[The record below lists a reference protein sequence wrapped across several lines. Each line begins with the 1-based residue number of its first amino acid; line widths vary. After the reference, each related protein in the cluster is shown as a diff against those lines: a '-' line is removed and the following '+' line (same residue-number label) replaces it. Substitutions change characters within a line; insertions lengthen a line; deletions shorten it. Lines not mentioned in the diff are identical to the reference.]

1 MAESRSSIN
10 IWVALADLFAGLMLF
25 FVTAFLINAEAK
37 PPENPKFSAELVRAM
52 NVATQTTKAL
62 QTALEKKLD
71 HDIGV
76 QYSETDIS
84 IPSAAL
90 FRSFGYDDF
99 LADEEKKRLL
109 TAVGEAL
116 ITALRSAGT
125 EQKYLRVVVE
135 GHTDAD
141 PIRSRA
147 TAPTQPQPMPT
158 NWELSS
164 RRATGLLRF
173 FEGLGL
179 DPKVYKVM
187 AIGLADTNPV
197 ASNDNEAGKKLNRRI
212 VIRLEPDIQSILEG
226 VRIR

>member
-1 MAESRSSIN
+1 
-10 IWVALADLFAGLMLF
+10 MLF
-25 FVTAFLINAEAK
+25 FVTAFLLNAEAK
-37 PPENPKFSAELVRAM
+37 PPEPINFSAELVRAM

-62 QTALEKKLD
+62 RTALEQRLD
-71 HDIGV
+71 RDIGV
-76 QYSETDIS
+76 RYSETDIS

-99 LADEEKKRLL
+99 LADEDKRRLL

-116 ITALRSAGT
+116 ITALQSAGT
-125 EQKYLRVVVE
+125 EQKYLRVVLE

-141 PIRSRA
+141 PIRASAA
-147 TAPTQPQPMPT
+147 TLPMPT

-164 RRATGLLRF
+164 RRSTGLLRF

-187 AIGLADTNPV
+187 AIGLADTKPA
-197 ASNDNEAGKKLNRRI
+197 ASNDNEAGKALNRRI
-212 VIRLEPDIQSILEG
+212 VIRLEPDIQSIVES
-226 VRIR
+226 VRTR